1 MFTSLNAVYNSVI
14 DICSECFPSADQP
27 CLCFSLTVSLNAH
40 CTFRNSNAALGFELL
55 LSFLVLMRY
64 GDNEIMGL
72 LLFSSKRISGKAL
85 GSQQTLEKLGE
96 MSTNKG
102 FSLEGAQMGIACAL
116 FALSA
121 PSQQIQKS
129 GSLNELLLFRQRL
142 SFLWLLPQL

>member
-1 MFTSLNAVYNSVI
+1 
-14 DICSECFPSADQP
+14 
-27 CLCFSLTVSLNAH
+27 
-40 CTFRNSNAALGFELL
+40 
-55 LSFLVLMRY
+55 
-64 GDNEIMGL
+64 MGL

-96 MSTNKG
+96 MSTNNG
-102 FSLEGAQMGIACAL
+102 FSLEGAQMGIASAL